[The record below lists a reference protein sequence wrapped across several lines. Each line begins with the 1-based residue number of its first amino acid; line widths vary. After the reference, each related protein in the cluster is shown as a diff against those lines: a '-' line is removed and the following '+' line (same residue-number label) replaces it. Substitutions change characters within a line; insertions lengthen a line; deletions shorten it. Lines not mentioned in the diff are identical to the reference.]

1 MKYMGSKARIAK
13 DILPII
19 LKDRKPEQWYVEP
32 FVGGANTI
40 DKVDGNRIGND
51 INHYLIALYLE
62 LQKGWQPPKDVTFE
76 MYKDVKD
83 NKSKYPDYM
92 VGYIGLAFTFGATF
106 FGGFVGSVNDVCCV
120 GRDRIGE
127 SYRNVIKTQKA
138 INGIRFTSG
147 EYWKMQIP
155 PESIIYCDPP
165 YENTS
170 GYKTGKFDHSLF
182 WDWCRNMSKLGHNI
196 YISEYNA
203 PDDFECVWS
212 KQIASVLD
220 KKGTNKKPIEK
231 LFTLMV
237 LQKPKCG
244 GIF

>member
-13 DILPII
+13 EILPII

-40 DKVDGNRIGND
+40 DKVGGNRLGND

-62 LQKGWQPPKDVTFE
+62 LQNGWQPIENVTKELFFDMRKDR
-76 MYKDVKD
+76 
-83 NKSKYPDYM
+83 SKYPDHIVAYLEF
-92 VGYIGLAFTFGATF
+92 GFTFGATW
-106 FGGFVGSVNDVCCV
+106 GSGFVGNVNDIECK

-127 SYRNVIKTQKA
+127 SYRNILKTQKA
-138 INGIRFTSG
+138 ISGILFTSG

-170 GYKTGKFDHSLF
+170 GYKTGNFDYSLF
-182 WDWCRNMSKLGHNI
+182 WDWCRNMNKLGHTVF
-196 YISEYNA
+196 ISEYNA

-212 KQIASVLD
+212 KQISSVLD

-231 LFTLMV
+231 LFTLNGFEKTKERGV
-237 LQKPKCG
+237 
-244 GIF
+244 F